1 MKALKKCAN
10 GCDAPP
16 QAPSKVVCK
25 ECLDKL
31 GIQWRAL
38 AKRVDYSFYFP
49 TGPDDSSPYS
59 ED

>member
-10 GCDAPP
+10 GCDAAP
-16 QAPSKVVCK
+16 QAPSKVLCK
-25 ECLDKL
+25 ECLEKL
-31 GIQWRAL
+31 DIQFRAL
-38 AKRVDYSFYFP
+38 AKHPDYSASG